1 MILTDGNYTL
11 NLPSDLLWEDE
22 DWQPVTLDAG
32 YSLTGALVIETA
44 TRLAGRPIT
53 LKSPDNQAVITG
65 SQLNT
70 LRTWAG
76 IAGKVLTLT
85 LRGVTRTVVFR
96 HSDGALNARVLGH
109 WCDPIP
115 NEALYFITLRFMEI

>member
-85 LRGVTRTVVFR
+85 LRGSTRTVVFR